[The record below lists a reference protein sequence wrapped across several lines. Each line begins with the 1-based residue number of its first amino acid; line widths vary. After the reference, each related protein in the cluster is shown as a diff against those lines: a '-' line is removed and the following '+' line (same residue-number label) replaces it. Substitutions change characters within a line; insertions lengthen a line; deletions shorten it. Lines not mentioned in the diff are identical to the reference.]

1 MVLHAAHGLA
11 WELDGWSGWAAGA
24 ARSPEPP
31 WFNLYAR
38 CFPSARCSVGSAR
51 TFRTGIYVQAGQ
63 KKFAHHQ
70 HLISFFLSHSRFL
83 PSLSFRLDFRKTT
96 HASPCSTVAL
106 ATVYISASFSGK
118 LVVGKLGVQRQEFG
132 GRAVAARRRGGRLIE
147 STGAIVPSPVWPPAS
162 SRIRTCLAFLSKDF
176 IASGG
181 GADAIFRWRPG
192 LLESGGVWSVL
203 TFMRAVSGGSK
214 IRALGEMVVVDGA
227 LAGVWT
233 EGEGCM
239 IWMMV

>member
-11 WELDGWSGWAAGA
+11 RELDGWSGWAANS
-24 ARSPEPP
+24 ARSPEPMVP
-31 WFNLYAR
+31 PYASL
-38 CFPSARCSVGSAR
+38 FPLARCSVGSAR

-118 LVVGKLGVQRQEFG
+118 LVVEKLGVQRQEFG

-162 SRIRTCLAFLSKDF
+162 SRIRTYLAFLSKDF
-176 IASGG
+176 TASG
-181 GADAIFRWRPG
+181 
-192 LLESGGVWSVL
+192 
-203 TFMRAVSGGSK
+203 
-214 IRALGEMVVVDGA
+214 
-227 LAGVWT
+227 AG
-233 EGEGCM
+233 GEGVEIGLM
-239 IWMMV
+239 RSFDGGLDFWRVAAFGAF